1 MSEQSDTPS
10 WWRCDTH
17 GPGTRTAWG
26 CPECVLELRE
36 RLATAT
42 RERDE
47 ARALNVEWAKKA
59 ETWMASPEAAQR
71 LQSYRDLAQQV
82 AQAQNERDEARAD
95 LDRFRHT
102 AKRYRYLT
110 SWCSVM
116 SADIDGNNYWVSRI
130 SSARLRG
137 ASFEEAVDKAMERDH
152 WERSALAATEAAR
165 KFFGVGE
172 LERTGYIPAG
182 SADERE
188 AKP

>member
-1 MSEQSDTPS
+1 MRSTGADMEEKSDTP
-10 WWRCDTH
+10 
-17 GPGTRTAWG
+17 RTDAAAQFVSHFGWQ
-26 CPECVLELRE
+26 VHADFARALERE
-36 RLATAT
+36 LATAT

-47 ARALNVEWAKKA
+47 ARAIANDRDAMVDHRDRALTA
-59 ETWMASPEAAQR
+59 MYQR
-71 LQSYRDLAQQV
+71 VDVITR
-82 AQAQNERDEARAD
+82 ERDEARAD

-102 AKRYRYLT
+102 AKRYRYLA

-116 SADIDGNNYWVSRI
+116 SVDIDGNHYWVSRI

-137 ASFEEAVDKAMERDH
+137 ESFEEAVDKAMERDH
-152 WERSALAATEAAR
+152 WERSALAATEADR
-165 KFFGVGE
+165 RFFGVGE